1 MEDIFLSGF
10 CCWKFKQIAKFGF
23 GRKNQ
28 LSPQCIYIAKSRN
41 FQFWKPCT
49 YLFIGNVFTLVPMAQ
64 ATLVVMILQP
74 HSIMARVIC
83 IPRQSWEFWPLL
95 VLRCR
100 QHSSPVMA
108 DVCLLMNRKKGGGCT
123 SAECLS
129 GKARNEANTM
139 IVPVQEGCITA
150 KFIDWWCQ
158 QLYQSSILKVLS
170 YLLYPI
176 LCTW

>member
-1 MEDIFLSGF
+1 MCSHSQIK
-10 CCWKFKQIAKFGF
+10 KFSILKIVH
-23 GRKNQ
+23 
-28 LSPQCIYIAKSRN
+28 IYI
-41 FQFWKPCT
+41 
-49 YLFIGNVFTLVPMAQ
+49 FIGNVFTLVPMAQ

-74 HSIMARVIC
+74 HSIRARVTC

-108 DVCLLMNRKKGGGCT
+108 DVCLLMNRKKGAACT

-129 GKARNEANTM
+129 GKARNEVNTM
-139 IVPVQEGCITA
+139 IAPVQGCNTE

-158 QLYQSSILKVLS
+158 QLYQSSTLKVLS
-170 YLLYPI
+170 YPLYPI